1 VSNLQDNTH
10 HDNEIKSAIF
20 SEGLR
25 ILVTLDDFS
34 DHFSIYDENLK
45 LVKNVHPNKLKH
57 TIYPVL
63 LLNIVVSEK
72 ERRIGATLQDFSLS
86 FWSYNDNFIEEYT
99 FFTNAMQLK
108 IMYLESL
115 QGWITINA
123 NNEIMKW
130 NVEDGNGDLM
140 PLRFRG
146 KISDIIE
153 LKHLSLIAIS
163 SFDKV
168 YIKCNLS

>member
-1 VSNLQDNTH
+1 M
-10 HDNEIKSAIF
+10 
-20 SEGLR
+20 
-25 ILVTLDDFS
+25 
-34 DHFSIYDENLK
+34 
-45 LVKNVHPNKLKH
+45 HPNKLKH

-72 ERRIGATLQDFSLS
+72 ERKIGATLQDFSMS

-108 IMYLESL
+108 ILYIESI

-130 NVEDGNGDLM
+130 NVEDGNGELV

-153 LKHLSLIAIS
+153 IKHLSLIAIS

-168 YIKCNLS
+168 IFNWNLYLFLLSIGPSGRIYIYVMFSRINIMNIFFQYR